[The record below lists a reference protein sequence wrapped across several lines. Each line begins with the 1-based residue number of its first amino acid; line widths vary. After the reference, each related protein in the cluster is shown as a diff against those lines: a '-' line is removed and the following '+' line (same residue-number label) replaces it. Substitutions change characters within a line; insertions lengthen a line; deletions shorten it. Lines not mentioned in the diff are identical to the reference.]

1 LHQPPLDIRIA
12 RQPARRASDGQKAFD
27 TRKRVYLKA
36 WREAHRA
43 ERRAYDKQWVEKN
56 RERVN
61 ELQRKRYVRKRKPK
75 QTAQ

>member
-1 LHQPPLDIRIA
+1 MGRKPVSPEQQER
-12 RQPARRASDGQKAFD
+12 RRA
-27 TRKRVYLKA
+27 YLKA
-36 WREAHRA
+36 WREKRRA

-61 ELQRKRYVRKRKPK
+61 EMRRKRNVRKRKPK

>member
-1 LHQPPLDIRIA
+1 MTPEQRE
-12 RQPARRASDGQKAFD
+12 
-27 TRKRVYLKA
+27 RKRVYLKA
-36 WREAHRA
+36 WREKHRA

>member
-1 LHQPPLDIRIA
+1 MTPEQRE
-12 RQPARRASDGQKAFD
+12 
-27 TRKRVYLKA
+27 RKRVYLKA
-36 WREAHRA
+36 WREKHRA

-75 QTAQ
+75 